1 MQAVRRGAAAIYKVL
16 IALFAAAVVVQIFL
30 AGLGIF
36 QAIPGED
43 ESVSHDRFEDK
54 IDPHAAVGHFLFLA
68 SLLLLILILIAWT
81 GPRAIGATFG
91 LALLMFIQIILAGVG
106 EDAPG
111 VGAFHPL
118 NGVLILALSLFLTW
132 RAWRGN
138 LLVPPS
144 RLAASGSP
152 PPPPP
157 AP

>member
-1 MQAVRRGAAAIYKVL
+1 MAGVRRGAAAIYKVL
-16 IALFAAAVVVQIFL
+16 IALFVAAVVLQIYF

-36 QAIPGED
+36 RSLPPED
-43 ESVSHDRFEDK
+43 GTVTSEEFEDNFG
-54 IDPHAAVGHFLFLA
+54 PHIATGYFLFLG

-81 GPRAIGATFG
+81 GPRSIGATFG
-91 LALLMFIQIILAGVG
+91 LVLLMIVQIVLSWFGEDVPGIAALHPVNALLVLGLSGFLA
-106 EDAPG
+106 
-111 VGAFHPL
+111 
-118 NGVLILALSLFLTW
+118 S

-144 RLAASGSP
+144 RLQGTA

>member
-1 MQAVRRGAAAIYKVL
+1 MAGVRRGAAAIYKVL
-16 IALFAAAVVVQIFL
+16 IGLFPIAVVVQIFL

-36 QAIPGED
+36 SALPGED
-43 ESVSHDRFEDK
+43 ETVTSEAFDDKFE
-54 IDPHAAVGHFLFLA
+54 PHSALGFFLLLG

-91 LALLMFIQIILAGVG
+91 LFVLVIVQMILAWTG

-111 VGAFHPL
+111 IAALHPV
-118 NGVLILALSLFLTW
+118 NALIILGLSGFLARS
-132 RAWRGN
+132 AWRGN

-144 RLAASGSP
+144 ELRGTA
-152 PPPPP
+152 PPPP

>member
-1 MQAVRRGAAAIYKVL
+1 MSGVRRGAAGIYKVL
-16 IALFAAAVVVQIFL
+16 IAVFAAAVVVQIFL

-54 IDPHAAVGHFLFLA
+54 LEPHAGLGWFLFLG

-81 GPRAIGATFG
+81 GPRSIGATFG
-91 LALLMFIQIILAGVG
+91 LAVLTFVQMILAGAG

-111 VGAFHPL
+111 VGAFHPV
-118 NGVLILALSLFLTW
+118 NGVLILALSFFLTW

-144 RLAASGSP
+144 QASAPAA
-152 PPPPP
+152 PP
-157 AP
+157 APGV